1 MDRLP
6 VFYFI
11 SYGARINQKFDLVE
25 LQRLHRKIHWSRKVQ
40 IHYFLVA
47 TLITRSAPRSWLIFS
62 GVKKTEKN
70 NANKLSQL
78 HALEP
83 ARCAVIT
90 PANTYYGFVV
100 SSHICLPAH
109 SDVAGSIFSNS
120 FFSSF
125 VFVQKIEPA
134 RCHRAR
140 PMCLS

>member
-11 SYGARINQKFDLVE
+11 LYGARIIKNLIWWNCKGCIGKSISPVKYRFTIFSLPPS
-25 LQRLHRKIHWSRKVQ
+25 LRAQRLVAGSFFWSQKKRK
-40 IHYFLVA
+40 
-47 TLITRSAPRSWLIFS
+47 
-62 GVKKTEKN
+62 KN

-125 VFVQKIEPA
+125 VFVQKN
-134 RCHRAR
+134 
-140 PMCLS
+140 

>member
-62 GVKKTEKN
+62 GVKKTEKKTTRTN
-70 NANKLSQL
+70 
-78 HALEP
+78 
-83 ARCAVIT
+83 
-90 PANTYYGFVV
+90 
-100 SSHICLPAH
+100 
-109 SDVAGSIFSNS
+109 
-120 FFSSF
+120 
-125 VFVQKIEPA
+125 
-134 RCHRAR
+134 
-140 PMCLS
+140 